1 MSDFETQAAIDVP
14 QQEAKQEK
22 VKKAYR
28 YPEKLRPF
36 VHPELSL
43 AAIACVCAFVWS
55 VVCKVVFISDFWG
68 CYFFPLVGL
77 VVNAIYAF
85 VALFVG
91 KKLHGKFNIINWLAP
106 AILAVAFAI
115 DTIAELQRIMPGAG
129 DDWGWFPETTIYATI
144 DGYVLQ
150 SVYPV
155 VEGWKH
161 SGKIIFFHQYMPS
174 MLVALTLL
182 AVFTIIPSLVASKHL
197 PDSAGETKT
206 MFRLSVVYGVIFAVI
221 IGLLIGYIVRI
232 AAIHEAERA
241 AVKAAANMLLL

>member
-1 MSDFETQAAIDVP
+1 MSEMETQAAIDEP

-22 VKKAYR
+22 VKRAYR

-43 AAIACVCAFVWS
+43 AAIACVCSFVWA

-77 VVNAIYAF
+77 AVNAIYAF

-106 AILAVAFAI
+106 TILAVAFAI
-115 DTIAELQRIMPGAG
+115 DTIAELQTIMPGNNP
-129 DDWGWFPETTIYATI
+129 DQFPETTIYATI

-155 VEGWKH
+155 LEGWKY

-182 AVFTIIPSLVASKHL
+182 AVFTIIPSLVASKHEL
-197 PDSAGETKT
+197 GSDGETKT
-206 MFRLSVVYGVIFAVI
+206 MFRLSVVYGVM
-221 IGLLIGYIVRI
+221 L
-232 AAIHEAERA
+232 AAICVALA
-241 AVKAAANMLLL
+241 IFFMSIWLW

>member
-1 MSDFETQAAIDVP
+1 MSETETQAAIDVP

-43 AAIACVCAFVWS
+43 AAIACVCSFVWA

-77 VVNAIYAF
+77 AVNAIYAF

-91 KKLHGKFNIINWLAP
+91 KKLHGKFNII
-106 AILAVAFAI
+106 
-115 DTIAELQRIMPGAG
+115 IAELQTIMPGNNP
-129 DDWGWFPETTIYATI
+129 DQFPETTIYATI

-182 AVFTIIPSLVASKHL
+182 AVFTIIPSLVASKHEL
-197 PDSAGETKT
+197 GSDGETKT
-206 MFRLSVVYGVIFAVI
+206 MFRLSVVYGVIFAVM

>member
-1 MSDFETQAAIDVP
+1 MSETETQAAIDVP

-43 AAIACVCAFVWS
+43 AAIACVCSFVWA

-77 VVNAIYAF
+77 AVNAIFAY

-91 KKLHGKFNIINWLAP
+91 KILHGKFNIINWIAP
-106 AILAVAFAI
+106 TILAVAFAI
-115 DTIAELQRIMPGAG
+115 DTIAELQTIMPGNNP
-129 DDWGWFPETTIYATI
+129 DQFPETTIYATI

-182 AVFTIIPSLVASKHL
+182 AVFTIIPSLVASKHQ
-197 PDSAGETKT
+197 PGSDGENKT